1 MNVLTRLSILLIMI
15 TGLGACGGSDKSTTP
30 EPEKPDPVTEPKT
43 ELKGIPDSFQVKAC
57 IDEDA
62 DFTCDATPVAI
73 TEVYKGIDI
82 DKLAPEAR
90 VLIELAPPEATD
102 IGSFIAFEGKRFM
115 SFPVGEEEAS
125 PFNLLALGVV
135 QYAQELGEDWCCG
148 HAIPLNLKEAKSYL
162 AQNFKLDGSGQQNE
176 AILQAFNSNL
186 EQLGGNGLSLKQ
198 AYDAD
203 IKAMAESLVDLTLHS
218 QSICDRVPEYC
229 EGNPDDP
236 YPPIDLSSIVPCIT
250 AYDGGA
256 CVAQMP
262 KLQVESTVTDEMFR
276 LTQKEAGNIAY
287 NIRSREKDPL
297 PFEKAFEQLTC
308 KDDEEKQ
315 IFMYGVGD
323 NFATTNIETT
333 SPSAAL
339 NAWLGT
345 VPNNLVHPYDFD
357 ASISPANPNIFAD
370 TLSNLP
376 GDLTNGLLVMGL
388 KERGF
393 TLADTPN
400 YFDIF
405 AIGDAT
411 NISSNA
417 NVSGTVSDIRS
428 SWQSVSPNVYFKNLQ
443 NIQNQAGTQSL
454 LDKLHAGQTDLDLVM
469 MPTTNVDFVAVAACR
484 VKAPQ
489 KPIETPVKE
498 VISVLTEKFTCN
510 AEQGETYYEIVG
522 GEPDDFTPGSDQ
534 NTPSTALSSLTG
546 TLVTYDQIEAKD
558 STFIDTLALPSGSS
572 ITKAQFM
579 INARAS
585 SPSAANDKV
594 FLANTPLNNMV
605 TGFTTTAPGAL
616 VTQWPNGTL
625 NGGAA
630 YIIDG
635 LFNIPSLP
643 TTPNLLTILNSAN
656 ASGSG
661 LDILVSENTE
671 VDTTL
676 LQLCINTGDQPC
688 VDTDGD
694 GYCDEE
700 EKDAG
705 SNPTNPDSTPI
716 DLDGDGALN
725 DDDCDP
731 NDPTVTDQCNE
742 VIYTDVL
749 PESCNGY
756 VTVDLSLA
764 NSWANSAGNPPVV
777 NNVFDGTQ
785 YQGIVWD
792 GALSWFDFGSASNV
806 THKLNQDFC
815 SCGGGKVIIDEF
827 KSDNMGYIDLNNLT
841 NQTANRIVS
850 RTQYSQS
857 TMASWGPS
865 ESGSNT
871 FSGTG
876 NGVDF
881 NLELGVQ
888 NVSGPSGGAV
898 KGRLEFIGHLGACT
912 TQDVV
917 DNSGGAGT
925 VGGVGP
931 AINVG
936 SIAVTHELLSNLPVI
951 QETTAPFIKLDDN
964 GNPLAEQTLPWSDT
978 GSESEGTQW
987 SCVKDVAT
995 NLIWEVKRNSN
1006 GIKKESLHDADD
1018 VYAWFDPD
1026 PTTNGGFSG
1035 ANTSGNFCFGF
1046 DANDSSTFCNSQRFE
1061 DSVNNADFCGSADG
1075 WRLPT
1080 IEELEGLVDTNYAT
1094 PMINGAYFPNT
1105 PLQSAFWSST
1115 TNPNDS
1121 NKAEH
1126 LFFYN
1131 GQSYNSTSKTYTA
1144 ASVRLVRDQ

>member
-15 TGLGACGGSDKSTTP
+15 TGLGACGGNEEAAPPKPD
-30 EPEKPDPVTEPKT
+30 KPDPVVEPKT
-43 ELKGIPDSFQVKAC
+43 ELKGIPTSFQVKAC

-62 DFTCDATPVAI
+62 DFICDATPVAI

-82 DKLAPEAR
+82 EKLKENAR
-90 VLIELAPPEATD
+90 VLIELAPPEATG

-148 HAIPLNLKEAKSYL
+148 HAIPLNLKQAKSYL

-186 EQLGGNGLSLKQ
+186 ERLGGNGLSLKQ

-236 YPPIDLSSIVPCIT
+236 YPPINLSNIMPCIT
-250 AYDGGA
+250 AYDGGS
-256 CVAQMP
+256 CVAEVP
-262 KLQVESTVTDEMFR
+262 KLQVESPVTDEMFR
-276 LTQKEAGNIAY
+276 LSQKEASNIAY
-287 NIRSREKDPL
+287 HIRAGEKEPL
-297 PFEKAFEQLTC
+297 PYEKAFEQLTC

-315 IFMYGVGD
+315 IFMYGIAD
-323 NFATTNIETT
+323 DFASTNIENTA
-333 SPSAAL
+333 PSAAL
-339 NAWLGT
+339 TTWLGT

-357 ASISPANPNIFAD
+357 ASITPANPNVFAD
-370 TLSNLP
+370 TLANLP
-376 GDLTNGLLVMGL
+376 SDLSNGLLVMGL

-393 TLADTPN
+393 PLTDTPN

-411 NISSNA
+411 NLSSSA
-417 NVSGTVSDIRS
+417 NVSGDVSDIRTT
-428 SWQSVSPNVYFKNLQ
+428 WQSVSPHVYFKNLQ
-443 NIQNQAGTQSL
+443 NIQDLSGSQSL
-454 LDKLHAGQTDLDLVM
+454 LDKLQAGQTDLDVVI

-484 VKAPQ
+484 VKTSQ
-489 KPIETPVKE
+489 KPTGTPVKE
-498 VISVLTEKFTCN
+498 VISVLKEKFTCDVD
-510 AEQGETYYEIVG
+510 QGETYYEIVG

-534 NTPSTALSSLTG
+534 NSPSAALLALAG
-546 TLVTYDQIEAKD
+546 NLVTYDQIGDKD
-558 STFIDTLALPSGSS
+558 NTFIDTLALPNGSS

-585 SPSAANDKV
+585 GPNATNDKV
-594 FLANTPLNNMV
+594 FLAHTAMSNMV

-616 VTQWPNGTL
+616 VNQWPNGTL
-625 NGGAA
+625 NGGVA

-643 TTPNLLTILNSAN
+643 NTPNLITVLN
-656 ASGSG
+656 ASNTSGDG
-661 LDILVSENTE
+661 LDVLVSENTE

-676 LQLCINTGDQPC
+676 LQLCINAGDQPC

-705 SNPTNPDSTPI
+705 SDPANPDSTPI

-731 NDPTVTDQCNE
+731 NDPSVTDQCHE

-749 PESCNGY
+749 PESCNEY

-764 NSWANSAGNPPVV
+764 NSWVNSAGSNPVV

-806 THKLNQDFC
+806 THKLKQDFC

-865 ESGSNT
+865 ESGNNT

-881 NLELGVQ
+881 NLEFGVQ
-888 NVSGPSGGAV
+888 NVSGPSGGGT

-917 DNSGGAGT
+917 DNSGGTGT

-936 SIAVTHELLSNLPVI
+936 AIATTHELLSNIPVI
-951 QETTAPFIKLDDN
+951 QETTAPFIKLNDV
-964 GNPLAEQTLPWSDT
+964 GNPLANQTLPWSDT
-978 GSESEGTQW
+978 GSESEGSQW

-1026 PTTNGGFSG
+1026 PNTNGGFSG
-1035 ANTSGNFCFGF
+1035 ASTPGNFCFGY
-1046 DANDSSTFCNSQRFE
+1046 DGNNSNTFCNSQRFE
-1061 DSVNNADFCGSADG
+1061 DSLNTNDFCGSATG

-1080 IEELEGLVDTNYAT
+1080 IEELESLVDTNYGT

-1105 PLQSAFWSST
+1105 PVQRSYWSST
-1115 TNPNDS
+1115 TNPNDP
-1121 NKAEH
+1121 NKIEYV
-1126 LFFYN
+1126 FFYN
-1131 GQSYNSTSKTYTA
+1131 GQSYNSGPKLGAS

>member
-30 EPEKPDPVTEPKT
+30 EPEKPNPVIEPKT

-82 DKLAPEAR
+82 DKLAPDAR
-90 VLIELAPPEATD
+90 VLIELAPPEATG

-236 YPPIDLSSIVPCIT
+236 YPPIDLSNIVPCIT
-250 AYDGGA
+250 AYDGGS
-256 CVAQMP
+256 CVAQIP

-287 NIRSREKDPL
+287 NIRSREKEPL

-315 IFMYGVGD
+315 VFMYGVGD
-323 NFATTNIETT
+323 NFATTNIENT

-339 NAWLGT
+339 TAWLGT

-376 GDLTNGLLVMGL
+376 SDLTNGLLVMGL

-393 TLADTPN
+393 TLSDTPN

-428 SWQSVSPNVYFKNLQ
+428 SWQSVSPNVYFENLQ

-579 INARAS
+579 INARAT

-705 SNPTNPDSTPI
+705 SDPTNPDSTPI

-749 PESCNGY
+749 PESCSEY

-815 SCGGGKVIIDEF
+815 SCGGGKVVIDEF

-917 DNSGGAGT
+917 DNSGGTGT